1 MAHGEWEMDE
11 AGQIVLAPLVG
22 YGTATV
28 SDEHCVLR
36 VEFVTAPDQPA
47 PQSIQLAMTRAQAAQ
62 LAEAI
67 QQMATTRHASEPE
80 TPRH

>member
-1 MAHGEWEMDE
+1 MANGAWEMDE

-28 SDEHCVLR
+28 SDEHCALR

-47 PQSIQLAMTRAQAAQ
+47 PQALQLAMTRAQATQ

-67 QQMATTRHASEPE
+67 QQMAISRHAADPE